1 MNPESNKKYSDEE
14 IITGLQAGGDE
25 QRKFQK
31 TLYEQ
36 NMFLIKI
43 GSKKHSLIVEKS
55 ASAYS
60 DAIIAVI
67 GNIINRKFENRGVL
81 ESYIKGIF
89 HNKCIDEIRNEKT
102 YRGNMHREGVIDN
115 LINTMPDKTADIIR
129 SVIKKQEWSILL
141 KKLAELGEKC
151 YQLLMLW
158 CDRYKDDEIAQKMGY
173 STPQVVR
180 GTRARCLEKLQSGN
194 RGGNSDL

>member
-1 MNPESNKKYSDEE
+1 MKPGSNKKYSDQE
-14 IITGLQAGGDE
+14 IIAGLQAGGDE
-25 QRKFQK
+25 QKKFQK
-31 TLYEQ
+31 ILYEQ

-67 GNIINRKFENRGVL
+67 SNIINKKFEHRSVL
-81 ESYIKGIF
+81 ASYLKSIF

-102 YRGNMHREGVIDN
+102 YRDTIIREGIIDN
-115 LINTMPDKTADIIR
+115 LINSMPDKTADIVR

-141 KKLAELGEKC
+141 TKLNELGEKC

-158 CDRYKDDEIAQKMGY
+158 CDRYKDEEIALKMGY

-194 RGGNSDL
+194 RHR